1 MSRNLK
7 MPWSMEDTIENMKH
21 IRDIMIKKVRQVNYN
36 RKAEED
42 VREINFDF
50 NRAITALEE
59 IKQYRAIG
67 TVEECREAVEK
78 QRAKKPIIYC
88 GTNRADCPNCGNT
101 VRGIK
106 GPFGNWCSN
115 CGKKLDWSE

>member
-1 MSRNLK
+1 MT
-7 MPWSMEDTIENMKH
+7 EQE
-21 IRDIMIKKVRQVNYN
+21 
-36 RKAEED
+36 
-42 VREINFDF
+42 
-50 NRAITALEE
+50 AITEITLLKESGVPIGRELIGIEMAIASLRE

-78 QRAKKPIIYC
+78 QRAKKPVTYRE
-88 GTNRADCPNCGNT
+88 TNRADCPSCGNT

-106 GPFGNWCSN
+106 EPFGSWCSK